1 MATTQRRLA
10 AALAETAAATPTSI
24 AATFDEASR
33 ELTARGAAPGLD
45 IGDLAPECALADQLG
60 RVVSFGEQL
69 AHGPVVIVFYRG
81 NWCPYCNLTL
91 RALQLEVEAIRAH
104 DAQLLAVSPQT
115 PDNAL
120 TLTEKHG
127 IEFPVLSDVSRATI
141 AACGL
146 RYAVPAVLQQLSLK
160 FGNDLRERNAD
171 CTWSL
176 PVRATFVVNRRGVI
190 RARFVEMDF
199 TKRLEPADIVS
210 ALAQTVSVSLE

>member
-24 AATFDEASR
+24 AATFDEANR
-33 ELTARGAAPGLD
+33 ELTARGTAPGLD
-45 IGDLAPECALADQLG
+45 IGDRAPEFALADQLG

-91 RALQLEVEAIRAH
+91 RALQLELETIRAH

-127 IEFPVLSDVSRATI
+127 IEFPVLSDVSQATI
-141 AACGL
+141 AAYGL
-146 RYAVPAVLQQLSLK
+146 RYAVPAVLQQLYLK

-176 PVRATFVVNRRGVI
+176 PVPATFVVNRRGVI

>member
-10 AALAETAAATPTSI
+10 AARAETAAATPTSI
-24 AATFDEASR
+24 AATFDEANR
-33 ELTARGAAPGLD
+33 ELTARGTAPGLD
-45 IGDLAPECALADQLG
+45 IGDRAPECALADQLG

-91 RALQLEVEAIRAH
+91 RALQLELETIRAH

-127 IEFPVLSDVSRATI
+127 IEFPVLSDVSQATI

-146 RYAVPAVLQQLSLK
+146 RYAVPAVLQQLYLK

-176 PVRATFVVNRRGVI
+176 PVPATFVVNRRGVI

-210 ALAQTVSVSLE
+210 ALAQTVSVSPE